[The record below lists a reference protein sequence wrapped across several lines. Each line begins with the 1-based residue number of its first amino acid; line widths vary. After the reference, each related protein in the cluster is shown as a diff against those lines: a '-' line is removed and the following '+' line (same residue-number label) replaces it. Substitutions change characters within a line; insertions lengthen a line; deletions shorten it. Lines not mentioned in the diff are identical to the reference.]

1 MANMHPSPG
10 TAHKLPIASSMPPSA
25 WVANIPS
32 RDRILIWCCL
42 VAVVALAWGYLF
54 FLNHQM
60 SPAPGSHTLMAEMG
74 MPMTQP
80 WDIAELSLTF
90 IMWAIMM
97 VGMMTGPATPMML
110 LFAGAHA
117 KRSHRRVPLIVLIF
131 GLGYITVWIGF
142 SACAALAQSAL
153 HHAGMLS
160 PAMAALSPYVGG
172 VILCA
177 AGLYQLTPLKQA
189 CLMHCQSPLGF
200 LVTHWRDGAL
210 GALQMGMRHGAH
222 CLGCCWA
229 LMCVLFVVGVMNL
242 FWVAALTLFVL
253 LEKTGPAGM
262 IVARA
267 AGALMILIAVMLF
280 ARA

>member
-1 MANMHPSPG
+1 M
-10 TAHKLPIASSMPPSA
+10 
-25 WVANIPS
+25 
-32 RDRILIWCCL
+32 
-42 VAVVALAWGYLF
+42 ALAWGYLF
-54 FLNHQM
+54 LLNHQM
-60 SPAPGSHTLMAEMG
+60 SPALGSHTLMTEMG
-74 MPMTQP
+74 MPMAQP
-80 WDIAELSLTF
+80 WNIAELFFTF
-90 IMWAIMM
+90 MMWAIMM
-97 VGMMTGPATPMML
+97 VGMMTGSAAPMML

-117 KRSHRRVPLIVLIF
+117 RRGHHRIPLIVLIF
-131 GLGYITVWIGF
+131 GLGHITVWIGF

-177 AGLYQLTPLKQA
+177 AGLYQLTPLKQT

-210 GALQMGMRHGAH
+210 GALQMGMRHGAY

-267 AGALMILIAVMLF
+267 AGTLMILTAVMLF
-280 ARA
+280 ASA